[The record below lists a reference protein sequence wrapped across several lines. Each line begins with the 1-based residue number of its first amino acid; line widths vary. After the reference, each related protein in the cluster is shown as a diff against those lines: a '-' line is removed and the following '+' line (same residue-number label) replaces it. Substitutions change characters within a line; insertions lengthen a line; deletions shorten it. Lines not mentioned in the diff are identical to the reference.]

1 MAVKIRRGEQQD
13 IPFLAWVMYTAAR
26 SHLADCPWC
35 VIYGES
41 EKRTRILLAA
51 LSQIPVLPWS
61 YFSKFWIAEVDGV
74 PAAAMC
80 GFVPAEPLS
89 STMAEPELV
98 VAKQVFGYSETRL
111 VAIRERLAVTAL
123 GFPEDLPDI
132 WAIENV
138 AVLPEFRGMGLIDQL
153 FEQTLEEGRQRGF
166 KRAQIL
172 SLIGNEAGQ
181 RAFERNG
188 FKVVSEK
195 RSVVFDEWF
204 GTPGGKLLA
213 RDL

>member
-26 SHLADCPWC
+26 SHLTACPWC
-35 VIYGES
+35 VIYGEP

-51 LSQIPVLPWS
+51 LSQIPTLPWS
-61 YFSKFWIAEVDGV
+61 YFSRFWIAEVDGV

-80 GFVPAEPLS
+80 GFVPAESLS
-89 STMAEPELV
+89 SAMAEPELS
-98 VAKQVFGYSETRL
+98 VAKQLFDYSEPRL
-111 VAIRERLAVTAL
+111 AVIRERLAVAAL

-138 AVLPEFRGMGLIDQL
+138 AVLPEFRGLGLIDQL
-153 FEQTLEEGRQRGF
+153 FKQTLEEGRQSGF

-172 SLIGNEAGQ
+172 SLIGNDAGQ

-195 RSVVFDEWF
+195 RSKVFDELF
-204 GTPGGKLLA
+204 ATPGAKLLT